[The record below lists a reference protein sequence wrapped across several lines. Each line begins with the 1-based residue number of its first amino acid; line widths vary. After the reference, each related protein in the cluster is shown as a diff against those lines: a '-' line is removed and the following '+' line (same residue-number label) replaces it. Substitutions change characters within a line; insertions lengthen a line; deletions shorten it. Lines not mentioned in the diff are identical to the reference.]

1 MHKIGEVGKYKY
13 LLMAYTLGN
22 KCAKNCCKQTIPVQL
37 IVEDVVTCFL
47 EHSVEGKG
55 KKVQGAW
62 CMVHDRG

>member
-1 MHKIGEVGKYKY
+1 
-13 LLMAYTLGN
+13 MAYTLGN
-22 KCAKNCCKQTIPVQL
+22 KCTKNCCKQTIPVQL